1 MSVVAKELQKENEAR
16 ILKEL
21 EQVETQLGLAKG
33 KYNEKG
39 TKANAAAVKYYEEK
53 RDNILRRLQGGGR
66 RQSRRRRVINIDRK
80 TMKDKEANLPTISA
94 KERQRRSGN
103 DNDVT
108 VKSEVE
114 LDNATSKALNRL
126 YNIDNLT
133 WLKQELEDEVEE
145 LEQEMQLLRIKK
157 DNAKGRLK
165 KVTESLKKNIAKK
178 NSMMF

>member
-1 MSVVAKELQKENEAR
+1 MSVIAKELQQENEVR

-21 EQVETQLGLAKG
+21 EQVENQLGLAKE

-80 TMKDKEANLPTISA
+80 TMKDKEANLPTIST
-94 KERQRRSGN
+94 KERQRRSEVN
-103 DNDVT
+103 NNPII
-108 VKSEVE
+108 KSEVE
-114 LDNATSKALNRL
+114 IDVATSKALNRL
-126 YNIDNLT
+126 YNIDNLI
-133 WLKQELEDEVEE
+133 LVKEELEDEIEE

-157 DNAKGRLK
+157 DNASRRLK
-165 KVTESLKKNIAKK
+165 KVTESLRKNIAKK
-178 NSMMF
+178 NNMAF